1 MKTKIQN
8 LLLVLMLFAIAQRTM
23 AQGTAFTYQ
32 GRLSDGGS
40 SASGNYDLKFAIFDS
55 EGGATVVG
63 GPITNIAVSV
73 AGGLF
78 TTTLDFGGNVFN
90 GGERWLELAART
102 NGIGAFALLS
112 PRQRLT
118 ASPYALF
125 SSAAGSVNNGVI
137 QNPAFIGTT
146 ANTPLY
152 ISINNQRAL
161 RLDPA
166 LNDGTHS
173 NIVNVV
179 NGSPANY
186 VAPGIYGATISGG
199 GAENYFGAGSN
210 SVTAPFGT
218 VAGGRLNTSSG
229 SEATVSGG
237 HQNTSSGSGAFVG
250 GGRFNTSSGQSAAV
264 AGGFRNMASGV
275 NTFIGGG
282 DSNTNSVNGGTISGG
297 TRNLS
302 SGLSTTIGGGSFNM
316 ASGDSATIGGG
327 LQNTSSNNYSTVSG
341 GYQNLSGGQYATI
354 GGGGFNTN
362 NGNFATIGGG
372 NLNAV
377 SSSGATV
384 PGGIQNHAIGNN
396 SFAAGYRAKANHD
409 GAFVWSDNTG
419 ADFSSTSVN
428 QFLIRAAGGVGIGT
442 NNPATALHVAG
453 TVTANSFTGSGAGIS
468 NVNATTLGGVN
479 SSNFWKLTGNAGANP
494 ANGNFIGTTDNLPLE
509 LRVNGLRALRIDP
522 TVNDVTH
529 SNIVNIINGSP
540 ANFVSNGIFGATIS
554 GGGGVHTPSGF
565 FRTTNSVI
573 GSYGTVGGGVGNIAG
588 SLATVDGG
596 YGNTASGLNAS
607 VGGGLDNI
615 ASGGT
620 ATVGGGY
627 LNIASS
633 NYATVSGGSFNTA
646 GGSYATVPGGN
657 LNQATG
663 DYSVAAGQRA
673 KANHTGAFVWADSQS
688 ADHTSTSGDQFLI
701 RAQGG
706 VGINNNSPQAPL
718 HVTGGGDADLT
729 SGGNFISGSAAG
741 QNIVIDSN
749 EIISRNNGA
758 ASDLILNFGSGN
770 VGIGR
775 TPAANRLEVGG
786 EASKATAGNW
796 LANSDAR
803 IKTGVHTVTNALDKL
818 SCVRLVQ
825 FRYTDDYR
833 SAHHGIEDREY
844 LNVVAQ
850 EFQKV
855 FPEHVKRSGEQ
866 LASGDDILQVDTYP
880 LTIYSA
886 AAVQELNQKLKE
898 KDGKIAAMERRLAD
912 LERLVAAVK
921 GTK

>member
-1 MKTKIQN
+1 MKIKIQN
-8 LLLVLMLFAIAQRTM
+8 LLLVLMLFAIAQRIM
-23 AQGTAFTYQ
+23 AQGTVFTYQ
-32 GRLSDGGS
+32 ARLSDGGS
-40 SASGNYDLKFAIFDS
+40 SASGNYDLKFTIYDS

-63 GPITNIAVSV
+63 GPITNIAVNV

-90 GGERWLELAART
+90 GGERWLEIAART

-137 QNPAFIGTT
+137 QNPTFIGTT

-152 ISINNQRAL
+152 FYINNQRAL
-161 RLDPA
+161 RLEPA
-166 LNDGTHS
+166 LNSGSQS

-186 VAPGIYGATISGG
+186 VAPGIAGATIAGG

-210 SVTAPFGT
+210 SVTGHFGT
-218 VAGGRLNTSSG
+218 VGGGRLNASSG

-237 HQNTSSGSGAFVG
+237 QQNTSSGWGAFIG
-250 GGRFNTSSGQSAAV
+250 GGRLNISSGQSAVV

-275 NTFIGGG
+275 STFIGGG
-282 DSNTNSVNGGTISGG
+282 DSNTNSVNGGTIGGG
-297 TRNLS
+297 TLNFS
-302 SGLSTTIGGGSFNM
+302 SGL
-316 ASGDSATIGGG
+316 SATIGGG
-327 LQNTSSNNYSTVSG
+327 FQNTSSNNYSTVGG
-341 GYQNLSGGQYATI
+341 GYQNRSGGQFATI

-384 PGGIQNHAIGNN
+384 PGGTMNRAIGNN
-396 SFAAGYRAKANHD
+396 SFAAGNRARANHD
-409 GAFVWSDNTG
+409 GSFVWGDNTS
-419 ADFSSTSVN
+419 ADIASTSVN
-428 QFLIRAAGGVGIGT
+428 QFLIRAAGGVGIGVT
-442 NNPATALHVAG
+442 NPATALQVAG
-453 TVTANSFTGSGAGIS
+453 TVTANSFTGSGAGIT

-509 LRVNGLRALRIDP
+509 LRVNGLRALRIEP

-529 SNIVNIINGSP
+529 SNIVNVINGSP

-554 GGGGVHTPSGF
+554 GGGGVHTPSGL

-588 SLATVDGG
+588 YLATVDGG
-596 YGNTASGLNAS
+596 YGNTASGQYAI
-607 VGGGLDNI
+607 VGGGLDNT
-615 ASGGT
+615 ASGFA
-620 ATVGGGY
+620 ATVDGGY
-627 LNIASS
+627 FNNATGR
-633 NYATVSGGSFNTA
+633 YATVSGGNFNTA
-646 GGSYATVPGGN
+646 GG
-657 LNQATG
+657 
-663 DYSVAAGQRA
+663 DYSFAAGLRA
-673 KANHTGAFVWADSQS
+673 EANYDGAFVWADSQNTDF
-688 ADHTSTSGDQFLI
+688 ASTSSNQFLI
-701 RAQGG
+701 RAEGG

-729 SGGNFISGSAAG
+729 SGGNFISGSAGG
-741 QNIVIDSN
+741 QNIVIDNN

-803 IKTGVHTVTNALDKL
+803 IKTGVLTVTNALEKL

-833 SAHHGIEDREY
+833 STHRGIEDREY

-850 EFQKV
+850 EFEKV

-866 LASGDDILQVDTYP
+866 LAGGGDILQVDTYP

-898 KDGKIAAMERRLAD
+898 KDATIAAMEKRLAD
-912 LERLVAAVK
+912 LERLVATVN